1 MSVPRDTVSPMT
13 TSLALLLIAGA
24 LVLGALLG
32 WMGHA
37 NRAARAGRSQ
47 EMQRVQ
53 QHGELETLRRDAA
66 ELRSRLSQAADET
79 ARRLAEQRE
88 LADRDLDRARDEA
101 DRRVA
106 EAREQADRLLTQVR
120 ENLEEQLA
128 EAKGDQE
135 AAAQRFR
142 ALANDVLTANQ
153 KQFLDLADERLRRST
168 QKNDETLAQREQ
180 AIRALL
186 DPMSKTL
193 DKVNA
198 RVDTA
203 EQARIQGHTALTE
216 QLRQLESVNAQLRVG
231 TSDLVSALRSNQT
244 RGVWG
249 ELQLKRVVEAAG
261 MMDHVDFEAQVH
273 RTTAEGDTLI
283 PDLVVS
289 LAGGKNIVVDAKV
302 PLSAYLRAQQAGSP
316 ADGDRELDAHA
327 KDLAKHVDVLAGK
340 AYWGQFDAA
349 PEFVVMF
356 VPAEPI
362 LAAAVERQPD
372 LLETAIRKRVLVA
385 TPMTLVAM
393 LRTVAY
399 AWQQDAIAED
409 AQKVL
414 QTGKEL
420 YARIVTMT
428 KSITKLG
435 QSMTSATKHYNAF
448 VGSLETRV
456 LPQARR
462 MVELK
467 VVDAGQSIEPL
478 KAVED
483 TTRAVTKPELL
494 AVEEGFVVDLGT
506 LSADGERAGARDDS
520 IESLVDA
527 AQRDLE
533 RATGTE
539 EKGESA
545 AG

>member
-1 MSVPRDTVSPMT
+1 MT
-13 TSLALLLIAGA
+13 TSLAVILI
-24 LVLGALLG
+24 LGALGVGVLVG
-32 WMGHA
+32 WLWHA
-37 NRAARAGRSQ
+37 TRAAKAGRSD
-47 EMQRVQ
+47 ELQRVQ
-53 QHGELETLRRDAA
+53 EHGELEVLRRDAA
-66 ELRSRLSQAADET
+66 ELRSRLAQATQESE
-79 ARRLAEQRE
+79 RRLAEQR
-88 LADRDLDRARDEA
+88 AQAREEA
-101 DRRVA
+101 DRRA
-106 EAREQADRLLTQVR
+106 TEAREQADRLLAQVR

-168 QKNDETLAQREQ
+168 QRNDETLAQREQ

-203 EQARIQGHTALTE
+203 EQARLQGHTALTE
-216 QLRQLESVNAQLRVG
+216 QLRQLETVNSQLRVG

-261 MMDHVDFEAQVH
+261 MVDHVDFEAQVH
-273 RTTAEGDTLI
+273 RTTAEGETLI

-302 PLSAYLRAQQAGSP
+302 PLSAYLRAQQAESS
-316 ADGDRELDAHA
+316 AEGDKELGAHA

-340 AYWGQFDAA
+340 SYWAQFDAA
-349 PEFVVMF
+349 PEFVVLF

-362 LAAAVERQPD
+362 LAAAVEHQPD

-399 AWQQDAIAED
+399 AWQQEAIAED

-414 QTGKEL
+414 QVGKEL
-420 YARIVTMT
+420 YGRLVGMT
-428 KSITKLG
+428 EKVTKLG
-435 QSMTSATKHYNAF
+435 RSITTVTNDYNKFIAT
-448 VGSLETRV
+448 LETRV
-456 LPQARR
+456 VPSARK

-467 VVDAGQSIEPL
+467 VVDATVGLEAL
-478 KAVED
+478 KVVDGA
-483 TTRAVTKPELL
+483 TREITKPELL
-494 AVEEGFVVDLGT
+494 AGTDGSFVELADLTAPGDRSSVD
-506 LSADGERAGARDDS
+506 
-520 IESLVDA
+520 SLVDA
-527 AQRDLE
+527 DQDGLE
-533 RATGTE
+533 RATE
-539 EKGESA
+539 ADEKGESA

>member
-1 MSVPRDTVSPMT
+1 VSVPRDTVWPMT
-13 TSLALLLIAGA
+13 TSLAAILI
-24 LVLGALLG
+24 LGALGVGVLVG
-32 WMGHA
+32 WLWHA
-37 NRAARAGRSQ
+37 THAAKAGRSQ
-47 EMQRVQ
+47 ELQRVQ
-53 QHGELETLRRDAA
+53 EHGELEVLRRDAA
-66 ELRSRLSQAADET
+66 ELRSRLGQAAQESD
-79 ARRLAEQRE
+79 RRLAEQR
-88 LADRDLDRARDEA
+88 AQARDEA

-106 EAREQADRLLTQVR
+106 ETRDQADRLLAQVR
-120 ENLEEQLA
+120 EDLERQLA

-142 ALANDVLTANQ
+142 TLANDVLTANQ

-180 AIRALL
+180 AIRAQL

-203 EQARIQGHTALTE
+203 EQARLQGHTALTE
-216 QLRQLESVNAQLRVG
+216 QLRQLETVNSQLRVG

-273 RTTAEGDTLI
+273 RTTAEGETLI

-302 PLSAYLRAQQAGSP
+302 PLSAYLRAQQAESS

-340 AYWGQFDAA
+340 AYWSQFDAA

-372 LLETAIRKRVLVA
+372 LLESAIRKRVLVA

-428 KSITKLG
+428 KSITRLG

-467 VVDAGQSIEPL
+467 VVDAGQAIEPL

-494 AVEEGFVVDLGT
+494 AVEEGLVVDLGT
-506 LSADGERAGARDDS
+506 LTADGDRDDS
-520 IESLVDA
+520 VEALVDA
-527 AQRDLE
+527 AQRDLA
-533 RATGTE
+533 RASE
-539 EKGESA
+539 PDEKGESA

>member
-1 MSVPRDTVSPMT
+1 MT
-13 TSLALLLIAGA
+13 TTTALLLTLGALAVGA
-24 LVLGALLG
+24 LVG
-32 WMGHA
+32 WLGHA

-47 EMQRVQ
+47 EMERLRE
-53 QHGELETLRRDAA
+53 HGELESARRDAA
-66 ELRSRLSQAADET
+66 ELRSRLGQVGDET
-79 ARRLAEQRE
+79 ERRLAEQRE
-88 LADRDLDRARDEA
+88 LAERDLDRARDEA
-101 DRRVA
+101 DRRVT
-106 EAREQADRLLTQVR
+106 EVRENADRLMGQVKAD
-120 ENLEEQLA
+120 LERQLA
-128 EAKGDQE
+128 EAKDDQE

-142 ALANDVLTANQ
+142 ALASDALAANQ
-153 KQFLDLADERLRRST
+153 KQFLDLADERLQRST
-168 QKNDETLAQREQ
+168 QKNEETLAQREQ

-186 DPMSKTL
+186 DPMGKTL
-193 DKVNA
+193 DKVSA

-203 EQARIQGHTALTE
+203 EQARLQGHTALTE
-216 QLRQLESVNAQLRVG
+216 QLRQLETVNSQLRVG

-261 MMDHVDFEAQVH
+261 MVDHVDFEVQVH
-273 RTTAEGDTLI
+273 RTTAEGETLI

-302 PLSAYLRAQQAGSP
+302 PLSAYLRSQQAQSP

-340 AYWGQFDAA
+340 AYWSQFDAA
-349 PEFVVMF
+349 PEFVVLF

-409 AQKVL
+409 AQRVL

-428 KSITKLG
+428 KSITRLG
-435 QSMTSATKHYNAF
+435 QSMTTATKHYNAF

-467 VVDAGQSIEPL
+467 VVDAGQAIEPL

-494 AVEEGFVVDLGT
+494 AVEEGLIVDLGT
-506 LSADGERAGARDDS
+506 VAAGGDRDHS
-520 IESLVDA
+520 VESLVDA

-533 RATGTE
+533 RASGSD
-539 EKGESA
+539 EKDESA

>member
-1 MSVPRDTVSPMT
+1 MT
-13 TSLALLLIAGA
+13 TALFS
-24 LVLGALLG
+24 LGALAVGVLLG
-32 WMGHA
+32 WLWHA
-37 NRAARAGRSQ
+37 NRAARGRRS
-47 EMQRVQ
+47 EEVELVRT
-53 QHGELETLRRDAA
+53 HGELEAARRDLADLRGRLERAADDGERRAAA
-66 ELRSRLSQAADET
+66 EREQAA
-79 ARRLAEQRE
+79 RE
-88 LADRDLDRARDEA
+88 LARMREDA
-101 DRRVA
+101 DRRVV
-106 EAREQADRLLTQVR
+106 EAREQGDRLLSQVR
-120 ENLEEQLA
+120 ADLERQLA

-135 AAAQRFR
+135 AAAQRFT
-142 ALANDVLTANQ
+142 ALANEVLAKNQ
-153 KQFLDLADERLRRST
+153 TQFLDLANERLQRST
-168 QKNDETLAQREQ
+168 QKHDETLAQREQ

-193 DKVNA
+193 DKVHA

-203 EQARIQGHTALTE
+203 EQSRLQGHTALTE
-216 QLRQLESVNAQLRVG
+216 QLRQLEAVNSQLRVG

-249 ELQLKRVVEAAG
+249 ELQLRRVVESAG
-261 MMDHVDFEAQVH
+261 MMDHVDFEVQAH
-273 RTTAEGDTLI
+273 RTTAEGDVLI
-283 PDLVVS
+283 PDLVVNLS
-289 LAGGKNIVVDAKV
+289 GGKHVVVDAKV
-302 PLSAYLRAQQAGSP
+302 PLSAYLRAQQSAAPGE
-316 ADGDRELDAHA
+316 ADKELDAHA
-327 KDLAKHVDVLAGK
+327 RDLAKHVDVLAGK
-340 AYWGQFDAA
+340 AYWSQFDSA
-349 PEFVVMF
+349 PEFVVLF

-362 LAAAVERQPD
+362 LAAAVEHQPD

-409 AQKVL
+409 AQRVL

-428 KSITKLG
+428 KSITRLG
-435 QSMTSATKHYNAF
+435 QSMTTATKHYNAF
-448 VGSLETRV
+448 IGSLETRV

-467 VVDAGQSIEPL
+467 VVDAGQAIEPL

-494 AVEEGFVVDLGT
+494 AVEEGLVVDLGT
-506 LSADGERAGARDDS
+506 LSLDGDRDDS
-520 IESLVDA
+520 VESLVDA

-533 RATGTE
+533 RADRADRADG
-539 EKGESA
+539 KGESA

>member
-1 MSVPRDTVSPMT
+1 MT

-37 NRAARAGRSQ
+37 NRAAKAGRSQ

-66 ELRSRLSQAADET
+66 ELRSRLTQAADEA

-467 VVDAGQSIEPL
+467 VVDAGQAIEPL

-483 TTRAVTKPELL
+483 TTRTVTKPELL

-506 LSADGERAGARDDS
+506 LSADGERAGARGDS
-520 IESLVDA
+520 VESLVDA